1 MYMDNKGSA
10 LAWVLMLLIVSS
22 ILLLCI
28 LPLGVNSIQESR
40 ENNNKQQAFYTA
52 KSVADMVVSY
62 IVSDT
67 AEKQQEEGAIGYQ
80 IVKKAREASMREG
93 YTWQVQGLNE
103 AQETD
108 MGNCQVNARYDG
120 QFLYITA
127 KAVCGTGASSVRVK
141 LQQDGVGSEYLEAN
155 EYITGAY
162 PGIRVNHMNASQSGD
177 GGDGTNEGQLK
188 VEESSRLLVL
198 DEGEGITPEAAAE
211 SAKYDLK
218 VNTFPSAQLVNV
230 SKIPGKVWR
239 IDERGS
245 ENAVAVYQF
254 QNDFS
259 LKELILDSYGDTYVW
274 IGKNTVLTV
283 DNIGTNSYYSNLFFV
298 LDENAV
304 LKLNEEGK
312 EKNMRLWVCS
322 LNKNNGAKVELGDS
336 LHLSG
341 VVDVDEMVTG
351 SNVSYSHCFA
361 YGMSGS
367 YGKTENRWRVTAYE
381 SGEGGGTDGQ

>member
-28 LPLGVNSIQESR
+28 LPLGVSSIQESR
-40 ENNNKQQAFYTA
+40 EENNKQQAFYTA

-67 AEKQQEEGAIGYQ
+67 TEKQQEEGAIGYQ
-80 IVKKAREASMREG
+80 IVERAKAAGMLEG

-103 AQETD
+103 ERETD
-108 MGNCQVNARYDG
+108 MGGCQVNARYDG
-120 QFLYITA
+120 QFLYITT
-127 KAVCGTGASSVRVK
+127 KAVCGTGSSSVKVK
-141 LQQDGVGSEYLEAN
+141 LQQDGVSSEYLEAT

-162 PGIRVNHMNASQSGD
+162 PGIRVNHMNANQSG
-177 GGDGTNEGQLK
+177 GDSINLGQLE
-188 VEESSRLLVL
+188 VEEGSRLLVL
-198 DEGEGITPEAAAE
+198 NEGAGITPEAAAE

-218 VNTFPSAQLVNV
+218 INTLPSAELVNV

-239 IDERGS
+239 IDGRGS
-245 ENAVAVYQF
+245 ERAAAVYQF
-254 QNDFS
+254 ENDFS

-274 IGKNTVLTV
+274 VGKNTVLTV

-312 EKNMRLWVCS
+312 EKEMRLWVCS

-341 VVDVDEMVTG
+341 VVDVDEMVIG